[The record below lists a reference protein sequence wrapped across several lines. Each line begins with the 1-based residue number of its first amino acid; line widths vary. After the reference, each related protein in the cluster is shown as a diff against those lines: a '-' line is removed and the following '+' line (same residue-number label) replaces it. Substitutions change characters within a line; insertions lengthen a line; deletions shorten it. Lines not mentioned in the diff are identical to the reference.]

1 MPTIA
6 ALPTIT
12 GEALEQLRILVENGI
27 HSFNDST
34 TYDPYEVWALP
45 VPLCKLQGIH
55 DGIRALA
62 SEVTEIT
69 ATTFPHDYVDHVIA
83 LIERGI
89 DDADYMLDYSPAEIA
104 DLDPPLKERTLLHE
118 SILATVRT
126 FR

>member
-12 GEALEQLRILVENGI
+12 GEALEQLRVLIETGI
-27 HSFNDST
+27 HAFNDST
-34 TYDPYEVWALP
+34 TYDPYEAWALS
-45 VPLCKLQGIH
+45 VPLSKLQGIH
-55 DGIRALA
+55 HSIRAFA
-62 SEVTEIT
+62 AEATEIT
-69 ATTFPHDYVDHVIA
+69 ASTFPHDYVDHVIA

-89 DDADYMLDYSPAEIA
+89 DDADYMLDYSPAEIT
-104 DLDPPLKERTLLHE
+104 DLDPPLKARTILHE